1 MVTAEMDKAWRRVVA
16 KAWADEGYKAR
27 LLDDPDGVLRA
38 EGIALPAGK
47 TARIIQP
54 SVGQPSVGQPS
65 AGEAGPGEALF
76 VLPPQPSAQGGP
88 AAEEERISPIISF

>member
-1 MVTAEMDKAWRRVVA
+1 MDKAWRRVVA

-54 SVGQPSVGQPS
+54 SVGQPS